1 MLNGWSVEKVKS
13 EEERGSLHVYVHYGM
28 YITCTE
34 LGSNQRSGL
43 PGRAKKKGRE
53 VKKKEKVKRIEEHN
67 LALIDLQ
74 QN

>member
-1 MLNGWSVEKVKS
+1 MLNGWSVEKVKN

-43 PGRAKKKGRE
+43 PGRAKKKGER
-53 VKKKEKVKRIEEHN
+53 
-67 LALIDLQ
+67 
-74 QN
+74 